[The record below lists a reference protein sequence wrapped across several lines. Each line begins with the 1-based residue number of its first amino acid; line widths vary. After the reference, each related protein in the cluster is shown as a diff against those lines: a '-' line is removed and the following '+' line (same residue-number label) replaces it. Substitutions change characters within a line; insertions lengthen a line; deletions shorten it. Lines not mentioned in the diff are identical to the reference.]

1 MSEVTVALKKS
12 TIGSTDKQKANVK
25 GLGLSKIG
33 QTKTLV
39 DTPEVRGMINK
50 VSHLVKVVAPA

>member
-1 MSEVTVALKKS
+1 MSEVTVTLKKS

-33 QTKTLV
+33 QEKTLV